1 MRINVR
7 VGDGWWVG
15 CVILDAEFWE
25 MRRESWMVGW
35 LVGCFERVEGW
46 ELFVSLAGVMFLWLE
61 GSTRRFFE
69 RPAGG
74 FFSKIA
80 GAVELRYA

>member
-25 MRRESWMVGW
+25 MRRESWIGW

-46 ELFVSLAGVMFLWLE
+46 ELFCVACSVTFYNWRE
-61 GSTRRFFE
+61 SRSFE

-74 FFSKIA
+74 FSKIA
-80 GAVELRYA
+80 GAVELRFV